1 MRDYFHH
8 ITGRESEAQNPE
20 KMVYFKS
27 LLLVRLSQ
35 ESISIIQL
43 LLKINTI

>member
-20 KMVYFKS
+20 MVYFKS

-43 LLKINTI
+43 LLIINTI